1 VAGEQVDKIRGLEDE
16 AKEIRESRGHKKIVL
31 EDQKTTE
38 DIRTKALEDRTTFG
52 GVLNKTKP

>member
-1 VAGEQVDKIRGLEDE
+1 MDKIRGLEDE